1 MAVICPQSNTVEIQ
15 YTEGCRAEIRSTE
28 DCRPTEALKHG
39 RALWKFNL
47 QKAVYLRKTVDL
59 RKTINNMELVLKLRG
74 DSSSGFMEAVKG

>member
-15 YTEGCRAEIRSTE
+15 YTEGCIAEIRSTE

-47 QKAVYLRKTVDL
+47 QKAVYLRNHVNTEEHIGSTL
-59 RKTINNMELVLKLRG
+59 YRKP
-74 DSSSGFMEAVKG
+74 